1 MDFNTVLM
9 SIGDKLPRD
18 GVASVTLKDKFEKL
32 SEESQKNA
40 ITQLSVLNLKSPA
53 LVFWVGTFLLGALG
67 VGRFMI
73 GDMVLGFVHLVLTV
87 LGIVV
92 GIFYESSMNDFV
104 GLLNGLLTLAN
115 WIWWIVDMFLV
126 GKKLRKKNYEKIS
139 AVFDNL
145 K

>member
-92 GIFYESSMNDFV
+92 GIFYESSMND
-104 GLLNGLLTLAN
+104 LNRLLTLAN

>member
-53 LVFWVGTFLLGALG
+53 LVFWVGTFLLGAFG

-73 GDMVLGFVHLVLTV
+73 GDMVLGFARLVLTV

-104 GLLNGLLTLAN
+104 GLLYGLLTLAN

>member
-53 LVFWVGTFLLGALG
+53 LVFWVGTFLLGAFG

-73 GDMVLGFVHLVLTV
+73 GDMVLGFARLVLTV

-104 GLLNGLLTLAN
+104 GLLYGLLTLAN

-126 GKKLRKKNYEKIS
+126 GKKLRKKNYEKIN